1 MAQAVSW
8 ANFRPAVAPATYH
21 RVVEYWDA
29 TPRIQRMVGRLM
41 VAALIPFALA
51 IGINVFVAMER
62 IASPG
67 SAALA
72 GLAATAEAL
81 WFWFGMLRRK
91 HRKGKDMK

>member
-1 MAQAVSW
+1 
-8 ANFRPAVAPATYH
+8 
-21 RVVEYWDA
+21 
-29 TPRIQRMVGRLM
+29 
-41 VAALIPFALA
+41 ALIPFALA

-91 HRKGKDMK
+91 HRKGKDMKDERIPLPQKVDHMLTEARVIHVPLQRSRGFLFWVKESVAGT